1 MSLNIRINY
10 EYPPRYLLATVFSC
24 LHRVFTHRILG
35 QLLDVVP
42 LQRRALLLQES
53 LEQVLESGELPADQL
68 LLLLA
73 GGRLQL
79 LQLALQLVPR
89 ISLRTL
95 AERLCI

>member
-10 EYPPRYLLATVFSC
+10 EYPPRYLFATVFSC
-24 LHRVFTHRILG
+24 RVFTHRILG
-35 QLLDVVP
+35 QLLNVVP

-53 LEQVLESGELPADQL
+53 LEQVLESGELPADQRL
-68 LLLLA
+68 LVLA
-73 GGRLQL
+73 GSRLQL